1 MNLIRICTNLRTA
14 YIFVEGHERAAL
26 VAYHRTIGE
35 TIHSV
40 RRVGD
45 WWTA

>member
-1 MNLIRICTNLRTA
+1 MNLIRINTSIRTA
-14 YIFVEGHERAAL
+14 YIFVEGYERAAL
-26 VAYHRTIGE
+26 GAYYRSTGE
-35 TIHSV
+35 VIYSV